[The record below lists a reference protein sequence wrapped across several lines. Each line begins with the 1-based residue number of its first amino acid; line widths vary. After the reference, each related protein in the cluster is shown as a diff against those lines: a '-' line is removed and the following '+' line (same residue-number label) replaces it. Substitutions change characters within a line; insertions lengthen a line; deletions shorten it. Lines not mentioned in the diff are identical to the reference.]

1 MILQRN
7 LTYGLCIVW
16 VVSFVGLLTPYSIV
30 DNISSGLLSGAT
42 IGILTSITQYF
53 KLRSEYFAELYSL
66 LRDYYKIFKTDEDLL
81 RQSITFLREHNI
93 DEIKACEGFKDF
105 DVVNNELI
113 QGYMSYSSHFNYH
126 EFVSLNPFDKKSKR
140 LFKSIDHEIW
150 FAHGELIKFHGELLN
165 VVDAQT
171 ESDIGDCVYSRTYLY
186 MALASAIQ
194 NIYVDADKIGARF
207 KLTETKEYKSWLYY
221 ADDAYLS
228 VLENEDYLVYGE
240 ECYDEEDPTE
250 GENLEILV

>member
-7 LTYGLCIVW
+7 LTYGLCLVW
-16 VVSFVGLLTPYSIV
+16 LISLLGLFTSCRVVE
-30 DNISSGLLSGAT
+30 NISSGLFSGAT

-53 KLRSEYFAELYSL
+53 KHRSEYLAELYSL

-93 DEIKACEGFKDF
+93 SEIKVCEGFRDF
-105 DVVNNELI
+105 DEVNNDLI
-113 QGYMSYSSHFNYH
+113 QRYKTCPSHFNYH
-126 EFVSLNPFDKKSKR
+126 EFVSLNPFDKKSKQ

-150 FAHGELIKFHGELLN
+150 FARGELIKFHDELLN
-165 VVDAQT
+165 IVDAQT

-194 NIYVDADKIGARF
+194 NIYVDADMIGTRF
-207 KLTETKEYKSWLYY
+207 KLTETKEYQSWLYY

-228 VLENEDYLVYGE
+228 IIENEDYLVCDE
-240 ECYDEEDPTE
+240 YDDD
-250 GENLEILV
+250 GILD